1 METGV
6 ALDDVHR
13 VDAEAEEPSEE
24 LRVRHAETG
33 RGGVDLLQD
42 LLLHDHVLLRL
53 TPRQHASPTRSSCR

>member
-1 METGV
+1 MEIGV

-53 TPRQHASPTRSSCR
+53 TPR